1 MVEKKKESISD
12 IFEKYGERE
21 FRKEERLAIEELSK
35 ENGLV
40 IATGG
45 GAVLDENNVHAL
57 KRNGVILFLNRS
69 LENLVAT
76 ADRPLASDAE
86 KLKNLFEKRY
96 DVYKSCADA
105 VIPADGEIDDVVE
118 KIKGV
123 LL

>member
-1 MVEKKKESISD
+1 M
-12 IFEKYGERE
+12 
-21 FRKEERLAIEELSK
+21 
-35 ENGLV
+35 
-40 IATGG
+40 
-45 GAVLDENNVHAL
+45 LDENNVRAL

-76 ADRPLASDAE
+76 ADRPLSKDTE
-86 KLKNLFEKRY
+86 KLKNLFKKRY

-118 KIKGV
+118 KIQGV